1 LKAQKVEKYQFF
13 GTKNLSLLAFKEIFF
28 QGGGAFIF
36 WTPRGG
42 VQTKNMG
49 KKIGTF

>member
-13 GTKNLSLLAFKEIFF
+13 GTKNLSLLALKKIFF
-28 QGGGAFIF
+28 KGGVHSFFGRQG
-36 WTPRGG
+36 GG